1 MRSPYHD
8 HNYASPAQAL
18 SALDHLDVPELD
30 VLYRLEHNAAEV
42 YERMADLLDDDA
54 AAEVLRRN
62 GREELGHA
70 KRVRRI
76 ISLKAGADYV
86 PPPYLEDRWEV
97 TLPEHIAP
105 EVLAAMVEGE
115 RGGQAD
121 YERWA
126 ASEPDPEVARLLRV
140 SGQEEMKHGERLA
153 AVIG

>member
-1 MRSPYHD
+1 MRSPVHD
-8 HNYASPAQAL
+8 LDFGAAAQAL
-18 SALDHLDVPELD
+18 SALDHLDVPELE

-54 AAEVLRRN
+54 VAEVLRRN
-62 GREELGHA
+62 AREELGHA

-76 ISLKAGADYV
+76 ITLKAGAGYEA
-86 PPPYLEDRWEV
+86 PPYLEDRWEV
-97 TLPEHIAP
+97 TLPDRIAP
-105 EVLAAMVEGE
+105 EVLGAMVEGE

-140 SGQEEMKHGERLA
+140 SAQEELKHGERLA